1 VTVERDLG
9 RIPYE
14 EFSDETNAKS
24 GLRQDEPIVYV
35 EGKAGTEA
43 PTGWR
48 SQGFFFTRAGQGPT
62 HRKAFDAKA
71 PEPRWEG
78 LTKQAETGISVHA
91 PHTFATFSDVQ
102 ERGFAISAFE
112 VDGRYLGRAKERR
125 IMANAGRL

>member
-1 VTVERDLG
+1 MVGTKLGPGGGRRYIEKAPKRFPAGCHIANLAPYVGKAQRLLTPDPVTVERDLG

-35 EGKAGTEA
+35 EVKAGTEA

-62 HRKAFDAKA
+62 H
-71 PEPRWEG
+71 
-78 LTKQAETGISVHA
+78 
-91 PHTFATFSDVQ
+91 
-102 ERGFAISAFE
+102 
-112 VDGRYLGRAKERR
+112 
-125 IMANAGRL
+125 